1 MILAM
6 FHLDVEDDIIY
17 IETVKATNTN
27 YVSCGAS
34 SSRRGR
40 GVGRGGKTTQLL

>member
-34 SSRRGR
+34 SSHGR